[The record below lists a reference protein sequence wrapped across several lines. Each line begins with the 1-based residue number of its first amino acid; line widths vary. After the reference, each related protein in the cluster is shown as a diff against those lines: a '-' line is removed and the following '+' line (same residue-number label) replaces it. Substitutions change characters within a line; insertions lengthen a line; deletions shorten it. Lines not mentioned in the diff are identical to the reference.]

1 MKKYNF
7 ILVVSAMIVFSAFVS
22 NNTINWQIKEG
33 YVVKFTGSSASGV
46 FEKMKGNISFDEN
59 DLATSKLFLSIDVAS
74 IATGNWLKNR
84 HARGDN
90 WFNAEKY
97 PTINFTSHKCT
108 KSGSGFQV
116 EGTLDMHGVKK
127 AIVIPFTFSNN
138 TFKAKFSVN
147 RIDYGIGTLEG
158 MSKKVSN
165 EIKLEVLIPVAKK

>member
-1 MKKYNF
+1 MKKSSF
-7 ILVVSAMIVFSAFVS
+7 VLFVSAIVLFSGFVT
-22 NNTINWQIKEG
+22 NTNINWQIKEG
-33 YVVKFTGSSASGV
+33 YAIKFTGSSASGI

-59 DLATSKLFLSIDVAS
+59 DLASSKFFLSIDVAS

-84 HARGDN
+84 HARSDN

-97 PTINFTSHKCT
+97 PSINFTSQKFS

-116 EGTLDMHGVKK
+116 EGTLDMHGIKK
-127 AIVIPFTFSNN
+127 TITIPFSFSGN

-165 EIKLEVLIPVAKK
+165 EIKLEISIPVVKK